1 MLITRKQFEVLQGFF
16 AHCYA
21 VYHDN
26 VKPDWAF
33 WAEQLDTI
41 NIPWSV
47 QNTVAVTAE
56 DRSSIDLYLRTH
68 LIRRN
73 ITVN

>member
-1 MLITRKQFEVLQGFF
+1 MLITHNQFDTLQGFF

-21 VYHDN
+21 VYHDD
-26 VKPDWAF
+26 VKPDWGF
-33 WAEQLDTI
+33 WATQLDTR

-56 DRSSIDLYLRTH
+56 DKSSISLYLRTH
-68 LIRRN
+68 LSHRN